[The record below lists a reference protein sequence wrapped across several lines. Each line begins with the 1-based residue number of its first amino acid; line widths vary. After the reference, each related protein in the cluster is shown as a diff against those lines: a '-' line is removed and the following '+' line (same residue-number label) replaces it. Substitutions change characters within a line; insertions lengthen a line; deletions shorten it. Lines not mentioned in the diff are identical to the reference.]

1 MTKGSAMITLHRSA
15 SFLPGKL
22 TNAVAFAKEV
32 AAHAKTVTGAEVS
45 VAMPIG
51 GNPMRIGWAAR
62 YENLG
67 AYEAAM
73 GKLMADAKYLEMVGK
88 AGEIFMAGSTHDE
101 IWRTI

>member
-1 MTKGSAMITLHRSA
+1 MITLHRSA
-15 SFLPGKL
+15 SILPGKL

-32 AAHAKTVTGAEVS
+32 AAHAKSVTGVEVS
-45 VAMPIG
+45 VGMPVG

-62 YENLG
+62 YDSLG

-73 GKLMADAKYLEMVGK
+73 GKLMADPKYLDMVAK
-88 AGEIFMAGSTHDE
+88 AGESFMAGSTHDE